1 MAQVIAVAMV
11 VIGVAIMAAR
21 RRTGPDRPG
30 IRAVPVAA

>member
-11 VIGVAIMAAR
+11 VVGIAIMAAR

-30 IRAVPVAA
+30 VRAVAVAA